1 MGRGFYMLHT
11 GIKWNGLWKW
21 LQGRNTISMTVAASN
36 FYQKGRDDLQEEG
49 RAPEMSHGS
58 HPLQG
63 IQLNGSP
70 FSFFELRVLRGD
82 REWVKS
88 MGQGWQSRICVAVEW
103 TDVSLLSSGQC
114 NPSIPLVGE
123 WLCQS
128 GHSNRLSDFCNS
140 GHFESLLCFL
150 QRAGQCQITLTIY
163 SKPQKGQKKV
173 SKPLLKSKPSGHSSE
188 VLCN

>member
-11 GIKWNGLWKW
+11 GIKGNGLWKW
-21 LQGRNTISMTVAASN
+21 LQGRNTILMTVAASN

-82 REWVKS
+82 RE
-88 MGQGWQSRICVAVEW
+88 
-103 TDVSLLSSGQC
+103 
-114 NPSIPLVGE
+114 
-123 WLCQS
+123 
-128 GHSNRLSDFCNS
+128 
-140 GHFESLLCFL
+140 
-150 QRAGQCQITLTIY
+150 
-163 SKPQKGQKKV
+163 
-173 SKPLLKSKPSGHSSE
+173 
-188 VLCN
+188 